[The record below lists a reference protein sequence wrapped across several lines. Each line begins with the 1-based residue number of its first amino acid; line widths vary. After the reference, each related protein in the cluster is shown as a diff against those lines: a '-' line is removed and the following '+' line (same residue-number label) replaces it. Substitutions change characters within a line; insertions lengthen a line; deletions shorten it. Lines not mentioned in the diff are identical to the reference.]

1 MPHFLLFELLA
12 PVVELTGVLLVPVSL
27 WLGYI
32 NVGFAL
38 VFAAMA
44 LVFGIFLSVAALTLE
59 ELALRRYP
67 SVRQLLTL
75 VLYAL
80 LENIGYRQLTAW
92 WRITGLVRE
101 LRRTTAVWEA
111 LDRRGSPPPSTTR
124 PDHRNKCGDVV
135 VAIRDQRNQIF
146 VDGCQPTV
154 ARRAPRHSMRS
165 STWSPGSSH
174 GRSGCSSRQPVPTVP
189 EPSTSASSRRTPSL
203 AKATSSHRS

>member
-111 LDRRGSPPPSTTR
+111 LDRKGFSS
-124 PDHRNKCGDVV
+124 
-135 VAIRDQRNQIF
+135 AID
-146 VDGCQPTV
+146 D
-154 ARRAPRHSMRS
+154 AP
-165 STWSPGSSH
+165 
-174 GRSGCSSRQPVPTVP
+174 
-189 EPSTSASSRRTPSL
+189 
-203 AKATSSHRS
+203 